1 MHHRPATIPWT
12 SPRRHE
18 ESLHDSPR
26 ADPARYPPGAL
37 RVLRLQARQLH
48 ARIRA
53 VDECLFTDVH
63 PHVGDAPTGL
73 GREQQDITGPQRV
86 EHGSHFAAGARLIAT
101 HPREADAVLA
111 VGPLDEARAIKPVF
125 RGPAPDVRNPERV
138 ERGLHDAGGIADD
151 HEWWL
156 GGRERRWLP
165 TLRSWPAAVHRPA
178 NG

>member
-86 EHGSHFAAGARLIAT
+86 E
-101 HPREADAVLA
+101 
-111 VGPLDEARAIKPVF
+111 
-125 RGPAPDVRNPERV
+125 
-138 ERGLHDAGGIADD
+138 RGLHDAGGIADD

-178 NG
+178 NGHR